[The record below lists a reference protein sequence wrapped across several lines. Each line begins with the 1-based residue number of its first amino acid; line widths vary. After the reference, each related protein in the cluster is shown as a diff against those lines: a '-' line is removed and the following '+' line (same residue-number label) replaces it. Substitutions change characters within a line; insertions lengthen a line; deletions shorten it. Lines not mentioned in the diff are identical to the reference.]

1 MKNSFLITLS
11 FLFIVAC
18 QSCQSQATKAAK
30 QTQAS
35 AASIRPDAIATTAGG
50 FTMTAKINGITW
62 SAASIMPPE
71 AAGRIVGYYD
81 KEYIGL
87 PYDKEYMKAGKKI
100 TLGPDEAADI
110 SLTGVGLATTKNGE
124 MEITKVDGEWA
135 EGKFFFTSS
144 INDTNKI
151 VVITEGFVQ
160 DFINSNALII
170 Y

>member
-1 MKNSFLITLS
+1 
-11 FLFIVAC
+11 
-18 QSCQSQATKAAK
+18 
-30 QTQAS
+30 
-35 AASIRPDAIATTAGG
+35 
-50 FTMTAKINGITW
+50 
-62 SAASIMPPE
+62 
-71 AAGRIVGYYD
+71 
-81 KEYIGL
+81 
-87 PYDKEYMKAGKKI
+87 
-100 TLGPDEAADI
+100 
-110 SLTGVGLATTKNGE
+110 LTGVGLATTKNGE